1 MAVTPAVRFI
11 ARGFLCLSVVLFFGF
26 PLKTQETGEA
36 LFEAKCA
43 MCHGPDAAGK
53 TPMGQT
59 LKVPNLHS
67 EQVQKMTDT
76 ELLGVV
82 AKGKNKMPGYE
93 GKLPKG
99 QIEQLVLYIRT
110 LVKH

>member
-11 ARGFLCLSVVLFFGF
+11 ARSFLCFLVVLFFGF
-26 PLKTQETGEA
+26 SLRAQETGEA
-36 LFEAKCA
+36 LFKAKCA

-59 LKVPNLHS
+59 LKVPNLHT

-76 ELLGVV
+76 ELMAVI

-93 GKLPKG
+93 GKLTKG

-110 LVKH
+110 LAKH